1 MKRIELEKLIENK
14 VRTILKEDRLDS
26 MYADYKVKGDR
37 IDVMLKQQKAAS
49 FTKWAQMQKT
59 LNTKAK
65 ELLDKKRVMNE
76 LKNAIESTETEL
88 KDGLREAIQNV
99 VDSNEKAMTI
109 AVECAGSTFTLAK
122 ETDQNK
128 DTVIKGSQIVVPD
141 YEKAW
146 KQFETV
152 MTGNDGMLELMNQCI
167 KNTEN
172 TINIAEQVVKGNKRG
187 VSIKL
192 KENNII
198 QEVNLLD
205 VWNKIANFFKSA
217 YNKTVKLLMNNNKE
231 VDKFSDMVNNLG

>member
-128 DTVIKGSQIVVPD
+128 DIIIKGSQIVVPD